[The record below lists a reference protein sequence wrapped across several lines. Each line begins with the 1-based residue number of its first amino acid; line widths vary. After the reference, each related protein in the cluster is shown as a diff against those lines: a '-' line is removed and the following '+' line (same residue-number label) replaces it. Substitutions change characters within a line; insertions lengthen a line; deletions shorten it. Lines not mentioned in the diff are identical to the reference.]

1 MQNDGNSRQW
11 PNFRF
16 NAEEIAGAVGDY
28 GTLIPIVLGV
38 AIVSNVNL
46 GHILLFF
53 SIWYILTG
61 LYYKMPVPVEPMKV
75 IGAIVIAEG
84 LTAGE
89 IAASGMILGVL
100 FLALGF
106 FKGMKFIRK
115 KVPSNV
121 IRGIQLGLALILIET
136 SVNFISGDYLLAII
150 SIIIIILFLIAS
162 KVGKIPDVSAI
173 AVLIMGVIVGLLV
186 FGIPRISI
194 LPLPDVVVPT
204 AQDFLKG
211 GWSLVIPQI
220 PLTLTNAILATTL
233 LMQDLVHRDV
243 DPDKLSKSMGLM
255 NLTTVPFGGF
265 PMCHGAGGLAAQYR
279 FGARTGGSNI
289 ISGLILLP
297 IALFFASPE
306 FVAIIPF
313 GIFGALLMF
322 VAIEL
327 GKHGLKTDSY
337 VLTGSIAVL
346 ALLTNMAIA
355 FIVGMILAYLLIKMR
370 KRPHSSNNSRRLLR
384 LLGGKR
390 LDG

>member
-1 MQNDGNSRQW
+1 MQNDGNPRQW

-75 IGAIVIAEG
+75 IGAIVIAES

-106 FKGMKFIRK
+106 FKGMKFIRD

-211 GWSLVIPQI
+211 GWSLAVPQI
-220 PLTLTNAILATTL
+220 PLSITNAILATTL

-255 NLTTVPFGGF
+255 NLTAVPFGGF

-313 GIFGALLMF
+313 GVFGALLVF

-337 VLTGSIAVL
+337 VLTGSIAIL

-355 FIVGMILAYLLIKMR
+355 FIVGMIFAYILIKMR
-370 KRPHSSNNSRRLLR
+370 KRPHSSNTTRRLLR
-384 LLGGKR
+384 LLGGHN
-390 LDG
+390 D

>member
-255 NLTTVPFGGF
+255 NLTAVPFGGF

-384 LLGGKR
+384 FLGGHN
-390 LDG
+390 D

>member
-1 MQNDGNSRQW
+1 MQNDGNPRQW

-75 IGAIVIAEG
+75 IGAIVIAES

-106 FKGMKFIRK
+106 FKGMKFIRD

-136 SVNFISGDYLLAII
+136 SFDFISGDYLLASI
-150 SIIIIILFLIAS
+150 SIVIIILFLIAS
-162 KVGKIPDVSAI
+162 RVGKIPDVSAI
-173 AVLIMGVIVGLLV
+173 AVLIMGVIVGLLA

-211 GWSLVIPQI
+211 GWSLAVPQI
-220 PLTLTNAILATTL
+220 PLSITNAILATTL

-243 DPDKLSKSMGLM
+243 DPDNVRHTLLLLNDKPIERLRRALQRGRR
-255 NLTTVPFGGF
+255 V
-265 PMCHGAGGLAAQYR
+265 
-279 FGARTGGSNI
+279 NI
-289 ISGLILLP
+289 
-297 IALFFASPE
+297 
-306 FVAIIPF
+306 
-313 GIFGALLMF
+313 
-322 VAIEL
+322 
-327 GKHGLKTDSY
+327 
-337 VLTGSIAVL
+337 
-346 ALLTNMAIA
+346 
-355 FIVGMILAYLLIKMR
+355 R
-370 KRPHSSNNSRRLLR
+370 
-384 LLGGKR
+384 
-390 LDG
+390 

>member
-1 MQNDGNSRQW
+1 MQNHGTPKTW

-46 GHILLFF
+46 SYILLFF

-84 LTAGE
+84 LSSGE
-89 IAASGMILGVL
+89 IAASGIILGVL

-106 FKGMKFIRK
+106 FKGMKFIRE
-115 KVPSNV
+115 KVPSSV

-150 SIIIIILFLIAS
+150 SIIIIILFVIAS

-173 AVLIMGVIVGLLV
+173 VVLIMGVIVGLLV
-186 FGIPRISI
+186 FGIPRVSI
-194 LPLPDVVVPT
+194 IGLPDIVVPT
-204 AQDFLKG
+204 AQDFLGG
-211 GWSLVIPQI
+211 GWSLAIPQI
-220 PLTLTNAILATTL
+220 PLSITNAILATTL

-255 NLTTVPFGGF
+255 NLTSVPFGGF

-297 IALFFASPE
+297 VALFFASPE
-306 FVAIIPF
+306 FVAIIPY
-313 GIFGALLMF
+313 GVFGALLVF

-337 VLTGSIAVL
+337 VLTGIIAIL
-346 ALLTNMAIA
+346 ALLTNMTIA
-355 FIVGMILAYLLIKMR
+355 FIVGMIFAYLLIMIR
-370 KRPHSSNNSRRLLR
+370 KRPQSSNTTRKLIR
-384 LLGGKR
+384 LLGGYN
-390 LDG
+390 D